1 MPAGFQENVEYG
13 LVRALV
19 GVLGALPRPLAH
31 AGAIALAKLVQV
43 AHRKLWRVGMRNLE
57 IACPEKSL
65 RDRRHLLKQVYTGL
79 GRQLA
84 DFCQFPKWT
93 QERAKHIAIYEG
105 FENFNAALQSGKG
118 VLLLTGH
125 FGAWEIGSFVHSLNG
140 YPIKIVVR
148 DLDNARVDALVK
160 RYRTMHG
167 NETVDNREF
176 LRGLLSAMRSNE
188 TVGILMD
195 TNITPPQGVFVNFFG
210 IPACTAAGMARVAM
224 KTGATV
230 IPAYTLWDGILKR
243 YKICFDPPIP
253 TVSTGDVAADVVTN
267 TQKYNDALEAVIR
280 RHPDQWLWVHR
291 RWKTRP
297 EGGAPVY

>member
-1 MPAGFQENVEYG
+1 
-13 LVRALV
+13 
-19 GVLGALPRPLAH
+19 
-31 AGAIALAKLVQV
+31 
-43 AHRKLWRVGMRNLE
+43 MRNLE
-57 IACPEKSL
+57 IAFPEKSP
-65 RDRRHLLKQVYTGL
+65 RQRKRILKQVYTGL

-84 DFCQFPKWT
+84 DFCQFSSWT
-93 QERAKHIAIYEG
+93 QESAKRIAIYEG
-105 FENFNAALQSGKG
+105 FENFDAALKAGKG

-125 FGAWEIGSFVHSLNG
+125 FGAWEVGSFVHSLNG

-148 DLDNARVDALVK
+148 DLDNPQVDALVK

-176 LRGLLSAMRSNE
+176 LRGLLSAMRANE

-210 IPACTAAGMARVAM
+210 TAACTAAGLARVAM

-230 IPAYTLWDGILKR
+230 IPAYTLWDPVLKR
-243 YKICFDPPIP
+243 YKISFDAPIA
-253 TVSTGDVAADVVTN
+253 TVTTGDTAADVLTN
-267 TQKYNDALEAVIR
+267 TQNYNDALEAIIR
-280 RHPDQWLWVHR
+280 RHPEQWLWVHR

-297 EGGAPVY
+297 SGDPPLY